1 MKIIKL
7 DAIDSTNSFLKDLGR
22 TTVLKNFTTVTAKQQ
37 LNGRGQQAGTWVA
50 ESGKNLTFSTYASFL
65 ALEIK
70 NHKYLNFAVS
80 LAVLETLTHLKV
92 PNLQIKWPNDIL
104 AGNDK
109 IAGILIEN
117 TLKEQKIHAAIIGIG
132 LNVNQ
137 ECFPVFSRKATSI
150 KNCLQKEINLED
162 TLQLLLTSLQTK
174 LALLKEGQFQLLET
188 QYLEFLYKKNVPA
201 TFRNQQNVLFM
212 GMIQGVSPKGKL
224 QILLADDSLQEF
236 GIKEVSFA

>member
-22 TTVLKNFTTVTAKQQ
+22 TSVLQNFTTVTTKQQ
-37 LNGRGQQAGTWVA
+37 LKGRGQQTGSWVS
-50 ESGKNLTFSTYASFL
+50 ERGKNLTFSTYVSFL
-65 ALEIK
+65 ALET
-70 NHKYLNFAVS
+70 NSHKYLNFAVS
-80 LAVLETLTHLKV
+80 LAVLEALKYLRI

-117 TLKEQKIHAAIIGIG
+117 TLKEQKIQAAIIGIG

-137 ECFPVFSRKATSI
+137 ESFPVFSRKATSI
-150 KNCLQKEINLED
+150 KNCLQKETDLED
-162 TLQLLLTSLQTK
+162 TLQLLLKHLQSK
-174 LALLKEGQFQLLET
+174 LALLNEGQYQLLEA
-188 QYLEFLYKKNVPA
+188 QFLDCLYKKNVPT
-201 TFRNQQNVLFM
+201 TFKDRENVLFM
-212 GMIQGVSPKGKL
+212 GMIQGVSPEGKL
-224 QILLADDSLQEF
+224 QILLKDDSIQEF

>member
-37 LNGRGQQAGTWVA
+37 LNGRGQEAGTWVS

-80 LAVLETLTHLKV
+80 LAVLETLIHLKV

-117 TLKEQKIHAAIIGIG
+117 TLKEQKIQAAIIGIG

-137 ECFPVFSRKATSI
+137 EYFPVFSRKATSI
-150 KNCLQKEINLED
+150 KNFLQKEINLED
-162 TLQLLLTSLQTK
+162 TLQLLLTSLQNK

-188 QYLEFLYKKNVPA
+188 QYLEFLYKKKRSSD
-201 TFRNQQNVLFM
+201 F
-212 GMIQGVSPKGKL
+212 
-224 QILLADDSLQEF
+224 
-236 GIKEVSFA
+236 